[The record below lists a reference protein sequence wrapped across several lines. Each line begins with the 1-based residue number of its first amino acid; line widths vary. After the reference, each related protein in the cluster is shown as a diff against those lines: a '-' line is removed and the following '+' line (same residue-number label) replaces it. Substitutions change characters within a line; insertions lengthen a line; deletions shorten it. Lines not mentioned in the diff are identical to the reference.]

1 MNKVMLLGR
10 LTKDAEIKTINEDK
24 KVATFNLA
32 VNRRFRKE
40 GEPDA
45 DFINCVAWNKTAE
58 LIEKYITKGRQI
70 AVSGRLNTRSYE
82 DKEGSKRYVTEVIV
96 DEIDFADSKKEE
108 KSEEQQEF
116 FTGETDDLPF

>member
-24 KVATFNLA
+24 KVATFSLA
-32 VNRRFRKE
+32 VNRRLKKE
-40 GEPDA
+40 GEPEA

-108 KSEEQQEF
+108 KPEEQQEF